1 MRALADRS
9 KQASCLDSARARTV
23 AAGRSDSKPFSLAIA
38 RLQTGVGSLPKPSP
52 ETFRASPL
60 CPYRRE
66 IAQDGPRRSEAPRG
80 VLAFGLYRA
89 PFGEGNIAFVL
100 DRMPFGEGKIPF
112 GLDRKPFGE
121 GNIAFG
127 LDRKPF
133 GEGNIAFGEG
143 NTAFGLDRMPFG
155 QGNIAFG
162 LDRMPFGEGNIAFGE
177 GNTVLGLDRMPFGQ
191 GNIAFGVGRIEG
203 LTSFAV
209 EKRFEAG
216 WPAVAVCC
224 DPCLGNF
231 QIPRVTRNDKRG
243 RTERAMA

>member
-143 NTAFGLDRMPFG
+143 NT
-155 QGNIAFG
+155 
-162 LDRMPFGEGNIAFGE
+162 
-177 GNTVLGLDRMPFGQ
+177 VLGLDRMPFGQ